1 MKITIIGAGVAGLS
15 AGCYLQMNGFETEI
29 FEKQSRPGG
38 LCTSWKRGNY
48 IFDGCIH
55 WLLGSNSSNPFYL
68 LWSELIDMSTIE
80 FINHEIRMDI
90 EVKDNL
96 NNKGNRIF
104 HLYTNLDRLYSYL
117 IDLAPEDA
125 QAIKKL
131 ISSMRKIQ
139 KYEIPPMIQSV
150 PQLLKFRHK
159 IKFIKYIPLFI
170 FMLRWRKQ
178 TNFSFARKLK
188 NPFLKEAFQL
198 IFDGEDLPLIVV
210 TVPLAFND
218 KMGVGYPIGGSF
230 NFAQK
235 IEQKYLNLGGKIHY
249 NSCVDEILT
258 EKRHAT
264 GILLT
269 DGTRVLSDITISA
282 ADWNYTIFTA
292 LKGKFT
298 SKKQIILKEERDIE
312 IFYSIFL
319 LSLGVSRS
327 FKEFRQMQRFP
338 LEEELISPDGT
349 KYSRME
355 LHCYNYDPTLAPEG
369 KCVVTVKFYS
379 KKGDYWIDLR
389 GSDIEEYRRQKIAF
403 SEQIISILERKFG
416 GFRDSIEEIDV
427 ATPATYQRYTNNWKG
442 STQGWLPGKNII
454 APSPV
459 NPTIPGLQNFYLV
472 GHWTQPGGGLP
483 VAIKSARTVAQII
496 CHKYHKPFVIS
507 K

>member
-38 LCTSWKRGNY
+38 LCTSWKRGEYN
-48 IFDGCIH
+48 FDGCIN
-55 WLLGSNSSNPFYL
+55 WLLGSNSSNPFFL
-68 LWSELIDMSTIE
+68 LWSELIDMSSLE
-80 FINHEIRMDI
+80 FRNHEVRMDI

-117 IDLAPEDA
+117 IELAPEDCKV
-125 QAIKKL
+125 IEKL

-150 PQLLKFRHK
+150 PQLLPFQDK

-170 FMLRWRKQ
+170 FLMRWRKQ
-178 TNFSFARKLK
+178 TNFRFARKLK

-198 IFDGEDLPLIVV
+198 LFDGDDLPLLII

-218 KMGVGYPIGGSF
+218 KMGVGYPVGGSF

-235 IEQKYLNLGGKIHY
+235 IEQKYLSLGGRINY
-249 NSCVDEILT
+249 NSFVDEILT
-258 EKRHAT
+258 GKHSTT
-264 GILLT
+264 GISLT
-269 DGTRVLSDITISA
+269 DGKRVPSDLIISA
-282 ADWNYTIFTA
+282 ADWKYTIFTA
-292 LKGKFT
+292 LKGKFAN
-298 SKKQIILKEERDIE
+298 KKQIILKEERGIE
-312 IFYSIFL
+312 IFYSVFL

-327 FKEFRQMQRFP
+327 FKEFPQMQRFP
-338 LEEELISPDGT
+338 LEKELISPDGT

-379 KKGDYWIDLR
+379 KRGDYWIDLR
-389 GSDIEEYRRQKIAF
+389 RSDIEEYRRQKLAF
-403 SEQIISILERKFG
+403 SEEIIDILEHKFG
-416 GFRDSIEEIDV
+416 SIHDFIEEIDV

-459 NPTIPGLQNFYLV
+459 NPTIPGLQNFYMV

-496 CHKYHKPFVIS
+496 CHKFHKPFVIS